1 MRMDELVFQR
11 TRVPQYKW
19 IYLEKM
25 AVGEHPLHSHHRAPL
40 PSIHDLR
47 RFPYEGSGH
56 RRCSARGDRSERVVP
71 CHDVD
76 QESFSI
82 FALRKYYL
90 RLLVFLSGSCLST
103 ASVYAVC
110 HRVPL
115 TVTDEEEVDAAIA
128 PKKKKSTLNSQLFP
142 LALHTYNGL
151 SSRAIDGI
159 HRVRLPLEAFHQ
171 QVARMRQ

>member
-25 AVGEHPLHSHHRAPL
+25 TVGEHPLHSHHRAPL

-56 RRCSARGDRSERVVP
+56 RRCNARGDRSKRVVP

-103 ASVYAVC
+103 ASVYVVC

-115 TVTDEEEVDAAIA
+115 TVTHEEEVDAAIA
-128 PKKKKSTLNSQLFP
+128 PKKKKKIKNQLSTLSTRTAHVQ
-142 LALHTYNGL
+142 
-151 SSRAIDGI
+151 
-159 HRVRLPLEAFHQ
+159 
-171 QVARMRQ
+171 